1 MPGLFDHASYAL
13 RPFVALS
20 LTTATVVLL
29 FGIIVVARE
38 RGSRVS
44 LHFFA
49 LTFSISVWLF
59 AFSLM
64 YATANPRIAL
74 FWAKAAFLGIPFI
87 PTAAFHFIVGL
98 EHVERKLHNLI
109 RAMWAL
115 SAFFSL
121 IILTT
126 DQIVDGV
133 EHYWWGFY
141 PRYAWASGPYL
152 LFFFFVLGAALWHSY
167 NAYRAADSEVER
179 RRMLWVSVALLV
191 GYLAIFDYLPSFGIG
206 VLPLG
211 FLALSGFVVVMG
223 HTVWRYE
230 LAEITA
236 SLAAPRL
243 LETMHGNVIATD
255 RDGKIR
261 VISDAACSLLGYA
274 EDDLLGKPATLISSD
289 LQPNLPEG
297 PREMVWVTR
306 KGESVDVNISAA
318 AVADPKGRHIGMLFH
333 AEDISRRKREEALR
347 ESEARYRTLIESMN
361 EGVILV
367 DLNGVIQFANRRMAE
382 MLGYLPKE
390 IVGKPAVTFVEPHPR
405 ESDRAV
411 LLRTLRRREL
421 WVEISEAQQVDAHG
435 KVIGTIR
442 VHTDV
447 SDRRRT
453 ELALRESEARYRLLA
468 EYATDMIS
476 RHNPDGRILYA
487 SPAARSLL
495 GFGPEELIG
504 ITPAEFVHPD
514 DLPAL
519 NRLRSMSLVSKSP
532 TTFTY
537 RIRRKDGTYVWVETT
552 WRPIREGTS
561 ESVSE
566 LVAVSR
572 DITDRKRTE
581 QQIEYQAYHDA
592 LTGLPNPSLL
602 QDRFK
607 IAHAHVRR
615 QRTRGIDASAA
626 LLHVGIEHA
635 GGTAA
640 NQIDWA
646 MQVIAQRFREAL
658 RAEDTVTR
666 HAASTFVILL
676 PYIENALHAEIVATK
691 LASAMAVPL
700 TVGDRELYVTANIG
714 VATCPADG
722 EAFDD
727 LLRSAQSMLRPV
739 KMRSAMNDVRPQR
752 S

>member
-1 MPGLFDHASYAL
+1 MPDLLAHGNYAL
-13 RPFVALS
+13 RSFVALP

-29 FGIIVVARE
+29 FGIVVVARE
-38 RGSRVS
+38 RASRVS
-44 LHFFA
+44 VLFFA

-64 YATANPRIAL
+64 YATDVPRIAL

-87 PTAAFHFIVGL
+87 PAAVFHFVVGL
-98 EHVERKLHNLI
+98 ERVERKLQALVRGI
-109 RAMWAL
+109 WAL

-126 DQIVDGV
+126 EQVVDGV

-152 LFFFFVLGAALWHSY
+152 LFFFSVLGAALWH
-167 NAYRAADSEVER
+167 AIRTYRSAESEVER
-179 RRMLWVSVALLV
+179 RRMLWISVALLV
-191 GYLAIFDYLPSFGIG
+191 GYAAIFDYLPSFGID

-211 FLALSGFVVVMG
+211 FLAIAGFVVVMG

-236 SLAAPRL
+236 SLAAPRIL
-243 LETMHGNVIATD
+243 QTMHGNVVATD
-255 RDGKIR
+255 LDGKIR
-261 VISDAACSLLGYA
+261 VISDAACSLLGYSE
-274 EDDLLGKPATLISSD
+274 EDLIGKPATLISPD
-289 LQPNLPEG
+289 LRTDLAEG
-297 PREMVWVTR
+297 PQEMTWTSR
-306 KGESVDVNISAA
+306 KGESVDVIVSAA
-318 AVADPKGRHIGMLFH
+318 SVTDPRGRQVGLLFN
-333 AEDISRRKREEALR
+333 AEDISRRKREDALR
-347 ESEARYRTLIESMN
+347 ESEARYRTLVESMN
-361 EGVILV
+361 EGVLLV
-367 DLNGVIQFANRRMAE
+367 DLHGVIQFANRRMAE
-382 MLGYLPKE
+382 MLGYLPNE
-390 IVGKPAVTFVEPHPR
+390 IVGKPAASFVEPRTR
-405 ESDRAV
+405 EGDRAV
-411 LLRTLRRREL
+411 QLRTLRRREL
-421 WVEISEAQQVDAHG
+421 WVEISEAQQVDARG
-435 KVIGTIR
+435 KVIGSIR

-447 SDRRRT
+447 SDRHRA
-453 ELALRESEARYRLLA
+453 EVALRESEARYRLLA

-504 ITPAEFVHPD
+504 ITPAEFVHPE

-552 WRPIREGTS
+552 WRPIREGSS
-561 ESVSE
+561 EVVSE

-572 DITDRKRTE
+572 DITDRKRAE

-607 IAHAHVRR
+607 IAQAHVRR
-615 QRTRGIDASAA
+615 QRTRGIDAFAA
-626 LLHVGIEHA
+626 LLHLGIDAPGGIA
-635 GGTAA
+635 GHK
-640 NQIDWA
+640 IDWV
-646 MQVIAQRFREAL
+646 MQVIAQRFRETL
-658 RAEDTVTR
+658 RSEDTVTR
-666 HAASTFVILL
+666 HATSTFVVLL
-676 PYIENALHAEIVATK
+676 PYIENAQHADIVSTK
-691 LASAMAVPL
+691 LASALAVPL
-700 TVGDRELYVTANIG
+700 TIGDRDIRVSATIG
-714 VATCPADG
+714 IATCPTDG

-727 LLRSAQSMLRPV
+727 LLRAAQTTMRP
-739 KMRSAMNDVRPQR
+739 MNLRSAMNDVRSQR
-752 S
+752 G